1 MFGMYELTIPV
12 CFYNVCPYINKVRN
26 TGTSAV
32 STNILLMSVY
42 PFETHKGITG
52 CESPVGLTT
61 NLYANTVSKN

>member
-1 MFGMYELTIPV
+1 MFGMCEHTIPV
-12 CFYNVCPYINKVRN
+12 CFYNVCPCINKVRN
-26 TGTSAV
+26 MGTSAA

-42 PFETHKGITG
+42 PFETHKGSTG